1 MIGIVAFLILG
12 AAAIWFGG
20 LNQDEGWYLY
30 AANLVSEGLVPFVD
44 FDFTQGPIMPYVY
57 AAFSSAWK
65 NFGLLGARVVTLSL
79 GALGIMFSALTARR
93 LADEGQKKS
102 AFSITFLLLAVN
114 LYHVYY
120 LTIPKTYAL
129 ASLFIAVGFYLL
141 TFEKFHFLSGV
152 MLALA
157 GATRFSL
164 AALLVVIAI
173 YLFIHRRIES
183 FNAFIIGAIIT
194 LGAVFGWFMTDFTA
208 EPGLLKAIGYH
219 AAREGFSPVMIVGSL
234 SRLVRFYLPIF
245 IVLGLGDFKRSR
257 FLALAFAVV
266 FLIHL
271 FAPHPYEDYQVP
283 IMSLLAVFAAIN
295 IKTDRAELMTLGL
308 ALAISF
314 GSPLLEKWTSDGQD
328 RFWTIMKPKSELA
341 MLREA
346 AREIEALDP
355 EGTELLTEDTYL
367 AVETNRHV
375 PRRLAMG
382 PFSDVDLL
390 YWKELLEGET
400 AKVAAFS
407 GYAFAIEVP
416 KGNER
421 SLEEQLATWELVK
434 DRYVLAST
442 KERFGQN
449 STTLLILKKKE

>member
-1 MIGIVAFLILG
+1 
-12 AAAIWFGG
+12 
-20 LNQDEGWYLY
+20 
-30 AANLVSEGLVPFVD
+30 
-44 FDFTQGPIMPYVY
+44 
-57 AAFSSAWK
+57 
-65 NFGLLGARVVTLSL
+65 
-79 GALGIMFSALTARR
+79 
-93 LADEGQKKS
+93 
-102 AFSITFLLLAVN
+102 
-114 LYHVYY
+114 
-120 LTIPKTYAL
+120 
-129 ASLFIAVGFYLL
+129 
-141 TFEKFHFLSGV
+141 
-152 MLALA
+152 
-157 GATRFSL
+157 
-164 AALLVVIAI
+164 
-173 YLFIHRRIES
+173 
-183 FNAFIIGAIIT
+183 
-194 LGAVFGWFMTDFTA
+194 
-208 EPGLLKAIGYH
+208 
-219 AAREGFSPVMIVGSL
+219 
-234 SRLVRFYLPIF
+234 
-245 IVLGLGDFKRSR
+245 
-257 FLALAFAVV
+257 
-266 FLIHL
+266 
-271 FAPHPYEDYQVP
+271 
-283 IMSLLAVFAAIN
+283 MSLLAVFAAIN